1 MALWRP
7 QFERGATRKA
17 WLAEI
22 PLDLKMD
29 METIE
34 KLNAKTGYG
43 VRNTIS
49 TMSKWV
55 MKPAREDARHLSNHG
70 IKGSRSQKRPTWD
83 DPTNRKAVKG
93 LRGVGET
100 YSLAV
105 FDSKGNYKRT
115 VQKKVRSYRAG
126 IRKASAYRMSG
137 RSDSSGGVT
146 FLLSV
151 NKNADYYNFVAN
163 FWEHGWTAKGRK
175 LPGNQFMTR
184 AVNHNLREISKRFRL
199 AIDKAVERAATGDR
213 LKASDLKGLA

>member
-7 QFERGATRKA
+7 KFNRGATASTPKT
-17 WLAEI
+17 EI
-22 PLDLKMD
+22 PLDLKLD
-29 METIE
+29 RKSIE
-34 KLNAKTGYG
+34 ALNAKTQYG
-43 VRNTIS
+43 VKNTIS
-49 TMSKWV
+49 TASKWV
-55 MKPAREDARHLSNHG
+55 MKPAREDARQLSSYG
-70 IKGSRSQKRPTWD
+70 IRGSRSQKRPTFK

-184 AVNHNLREISKRFRL
+184 AVDRNVREIGKRFRL

>member
-1 MALWRP
+1 MMFRP
-7 QFERGATRKA
+7 KTLPVPGSEISLNLKLDRKSIER
-17 WLAEI
+17 
-22 PLDLKMD
+22 
-29 METIE
+29 
-34 KLNAKTGYG
+34 LNATSKYG
-43 VRNTIS
+43 VKNTIS
-49 TMSKWV
+49 TASKWV
-55 MKPAREDARHLSNHG
+55 MKPARDDARKLSG
-70 IKGSRSQKRPTWD
+70 TRIKGTKRQGP
-83 DPTNRKAVKG
+83 AKG

-105 FDSKGNYKRT
+105 FNNRGEYKKT
-115 VQKKVRSYRAG
+115 VQKKVRAYRAG

-137 RSDSSGGVT
+137 RSDSFGGVT

-184 AVNHNLREISKRFRL
+184 AVDRNVREIGKRFRL
-199 AIDKAVERAATGDR
+199 AIEKSLERASIGKR

>member
-7 QFERGATRKA
+7 KFNRGATASTPKT
-17 WLAEI
+17 EI
-22 PLDLKMD
+22 PLDLKLD
-29 METIE
+29 RKSIE
-34 KLNAKTGYG
+34 ALNAKTQYG
-43 VRNTIS
+43 VKNTIS
-49 TMSKWV
+49 TASKWV
-55 MKPAREDARHLSNHG
+55 MKPAREDARKLSSSR
-70 IKGSRSQKRPTWD
+70 IKGEV
-83 DPTNRKAVKG
+83 RKGTVKG
-93 LRGVGET
+93 LRGVGDT

-184 AVNHNLREISKRFRL
+184 AVDRNVREIGKRFRL
-199 AIDKAVERAATGDR
+199 AIDKAVDRAATGDR

>member
-1 MALWRP
+1 
-7 QFERGATRKA
+7 
-17 WLAEI
+17 
-22 PLDLKMD
+22 
-29 METIE
+29 
-34 KLNAKTGYG
+34 
-43 VRNTIS
+43 
-49 TMSKWV
+49 
-55 MKPAREDARHLSNHG
+55 
-70 IKGSRSQKRPTWD
+70 
-83 DPTNRKAVKG
+83 
-93 LRGVGET
+93 
-100 YSLAV
+100 
-105 FDSKGNYKRT
+105 
-115 VQKKVRSYRAG
+115 
-126 IRKASAYRMSG
+126 MSG